1 MPISKTDLEALVTG
15 AFPDAKIQIEDLAG
29 DNDHYSLQIISE
41 QFRGKSRVEQHK
53 LVNNALK
60 GTVGGTLH
68 ALALKTSAP
77 ANE

>member
-1 MPISKTDLEALVTG
+1 MPISKTELEKLVSA
-15 AFPDAKIQIEDLAG
+15 AFPGAIIGIEDTAG
-29 DNDHYSLQIISE
+29 DNDHYSLHIISE
-41 QFRGKSRVEQHK
+41 QFRGKTRIEQHK

-77 ANE
+77 QE